1 MKKYQFSFADFKI
14 LQVNF
19 TVNKEFTPPEDNE
32 AVEIG
37 SRINIG
43 HEKEDNQLTVFLAVE
58 LDSAHVPFDL
68 SIECAGLFSFKER
81 LDEYE
86 SEFIE
91 EITNV
96 NCAAIIF
103 PYLRETVADLT
114 RRAGFPPLHLPPV
127 NFVEIRKRSKQFKDE
142 SSSAK

>member
-19 TVNKEFTPPEDNE
+19 SVIRGFTPPEKNE
-32 AVEIG
+32 SVEIG
-37 SRINIG
+37 SSINIG
-43 HEKEDNQLTVFLAVE
+43 HEEEANQLQVFLTVTF
-58 LDSAHVPFDL
+58 DSEHVPFDL
-68 SIECAGLFSFKER
+68 SIECVGLFTFNER

-86 SEFIE
+86 ADFIE
-91 EITNV
+91 EIASV

-127 NFVEIRKRSKQFKDE
+127 NFVEIFKRSKQSNKE
-142 SSSAK
+142 SSI